1 MAKKKFTDLQT
12 FIILT
17 TVCTLSA
24 GILAVVYNVTKD
36 PIAQAEAKEK
46 EKALKIVLPGDT
58 KSLKKEIFSYE
69 GQNVEIHVALDQ
81 NGNPIGYALE
91 SITPN
96 GYGGEIIFL
105 IGLDSGGSINTYKI
119 MSHQET
125 PGLGDNLKSEKFTNQ
140 FKGKNLENFV
150 FKVAKDGGNV
160 QAITAATISSRAG
173 CEALEKGLK
182 VFNAYK
188 KGISNPPQITNP
200 NPGTPE

>member
-17 TVCTLSA
+17 MVCILSA

-36 PIAQAEAKEK
+36 PIARAEAKEK
-46 EKALKIVLPGDT
+46 EMALKIVLPGDM
-58 KSLKKEIFSYE
+58 KSLKKEMLSYE
-69 GQNVEIHVALDQ
+69 GQNVEINVALDQ

-96 GYGGEIIFL
+96 GYGGDIVFL
-105 IGLDSGGSINTYKI
+105 IGLDSEGRINTYKI

-125 PGLGDNLKSEKFTNQ
+125 PGLGDNLRSGEFSKQ

-150 FKVAKDGGNV
+150 FKVAKDGGKV
-160 QAITAATISSRAG
+160 QAITAATISSRAA
-173 CEALEKGLK
+173 CEALENGLK

-188 KGISNPPQITNP
+188 KGISNPSQKIDP
-200 NPGTPE
+200 NPGASE